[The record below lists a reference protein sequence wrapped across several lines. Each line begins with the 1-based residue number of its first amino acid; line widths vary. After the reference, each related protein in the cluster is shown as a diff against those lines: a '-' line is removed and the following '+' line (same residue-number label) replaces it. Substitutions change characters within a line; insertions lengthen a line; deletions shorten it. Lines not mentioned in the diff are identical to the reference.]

1 MNTFLYGQVYA
12 WEPEVYTD
20 NSSLP
25 TKDKKNFKEGYMTV
39 TCEGE
44 VCMAIF
50 LNLICWVIPYTHLP
64 HLFNAHC
71 IH

>member
-44 VCMAIF
+44 VCMAF
-50 LNLICWVIPYTHLP
+50 
-64 HLFNAHC
+64 F
-71 IH
+71 